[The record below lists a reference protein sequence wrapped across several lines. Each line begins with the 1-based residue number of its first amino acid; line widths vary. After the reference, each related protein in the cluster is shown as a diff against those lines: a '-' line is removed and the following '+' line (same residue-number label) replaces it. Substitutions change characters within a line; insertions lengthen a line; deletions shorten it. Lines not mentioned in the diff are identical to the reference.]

1 MDLKETGQ
9 SVHRHPWEL
18 SRAEVSLE
26 ILSGYLPATA
36 DFLDIGAGDLYF
48 STLISS
54 RFSGRV
60 HAVDRGFTGEE
71 QTIDRV
77 ALASGFDNVEK
88 GSVDCLLL
96 MDVLEHV
103 EDTHPFLDEAFS
115 KVKKGGIVFI
125 TVPAFQFLFSEHDR
139 FLNHFRRYTLHSLK
153 VEIESVTA
161 SIEIMENYYFYFSL
175 FVFRS
180 LGVMLHRMFT
190 LNKLVNRGAGDWR
203 YGERHP
209 VTMIIRFILNID
221 FRLARIMGSLGV
233 KIPGLSLC
241 MVCRKKSV

>member
-26 ILSGYLPATA
+26 ILSRYLPASA

-48 STLISS
+48 SRLLAS
-54 RFSGRV
+54 RFSGKV
-60 HAVDRGFTGEE
+60 LAVDTGYTGEE
-71 QTIDRV
+71 QAAERI
-77 ALASGFDNVEK
+77 ALAAGFNDVEK
-88 GSVDCLLL
+88 GSVDCLIL

-103 EDTHPFLDEAFS
+103 EDTTPFLEGAFS
-115 KVKKGGIVFI
+115 KVREGGIVFI

-139 FLNHFRRYTLHSLK
+139 FLNHFRRYTLHSLRE
-153 VEIESVTA
+153 EIKRVTA
-161 SIEIMENYYFYFSL
+161 SVETAESCYFYFSL

-180 LGVMLHRMFT
+180 LGVMLHRMLK
-190 LNKLVNRGAGDWR
+190 LNKQENRGAGDWR
-203 YGERHP
+203 YSEKHP

-221 FRLARIMGSLGV
+221 FRLARIMGRLGV